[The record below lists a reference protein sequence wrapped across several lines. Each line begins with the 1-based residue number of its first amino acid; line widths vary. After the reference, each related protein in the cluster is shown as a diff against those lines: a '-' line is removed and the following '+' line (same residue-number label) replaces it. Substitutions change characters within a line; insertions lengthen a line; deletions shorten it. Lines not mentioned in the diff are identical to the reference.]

1 MRARAAL
8 AFAAAL
14 IAAPASAYNVT
25 ISDAPT
31 SNGTL
36 GDGVF
41 KATGPDAVLN
51 YLDLQA
57 ALAGSDVSVR
67 TGTRGSQ
74 AGDITVAHKIAWQAH
89 SLKLDA
95 FHSIVISKRMQ
106 PRGVAG
112 LELATN
118 HGGAGGDIVM
128 GGGSRGSVNFYST
141 GQPLKINGTS
151 YTLIDNVIF
160 LATDVSAFPS
170 GNYALA
176 HDDVEG
182 TAFTSTPIAVTF
194 TGTFAGLGNRISKL
208 TIATNSTNQDEAMFA
223 RLGAGGTIEDLRL
236 SDVSIHNGSG
246 QTTDTA
252 ALAVLSSG
260 AIRNV
265 SVSGQV
271 SSGGNGS
278 VGGLVAVNEGSITNS
293 SSAASVSGTSDVTDL
308 GGLVGINNGN
318 VSNSSAT
325 GAVSSTAGL
334 EAGGLVATNEGRIF
348 RSFATGDVACGK
360 YCDAGGLVGYN
371 NNGGNIDQTYATGDV
386 SGGDGCEAGGLV
398 GFSVFDFT
406 PNAIANSYAT
416 GAVTGNG
423 DGTALSGPRVG
434 GFIGI
439 NSTTFISTS
448 YATGAPTATGTSFLV
463 GGFVGEDD
471 ATGANANDYWNK
483 TTSGI
488 TDPSQGA
495 GSPAND
501 PGITGLSGAQ
511 MRAGL
516 PAGFD
521 GAVWAQTPGVNH
533 GLPYLI
539 ALPPR

>member
-1 MRARAAL
+1 MT
-8 AFAAAL
+8 
-14 IAAPASAYNVT
+14 P
-25 ISDAPT
+25 
-31 SNGTL
+31 
-36 GDGVF
+36 
-41 KATGPDAVLN
+41 
-51 YLDLQA
+51 
-57 ALAGSDVSVR
+57 
-67 TGTRGSQ
+67 
-74 AGDITVAHKIAWQAH
+74 H
-89 SLKLDA
+89 
-95 FHSIVISKRMQ
+95 
-106 PRGVAG
+106 
-112 LELATN
+112 
-118 HGGAGGDIVM
+118 GAGGDIVM

-141 GQPLKINGTS
+141 GQPLKINGAP
-151 YTLIDNVIF
+151 YTLIDNVVF
-160 LATDVSAFPS
+160 LATDVAAFPS
-170 GNYALA
+170 GNDALA

-182 TAFTSTPIAVTF
+182 TAFTGTPIAVTF
-194 TGTFAGLGNRISKL
+194 TGAFAGLGNRISKL
-208 TIATNSTNQDEAMFA
+208 TTATNSTNQDEAMFA

-260 AIRNV
+260 TIRNV

-278 VGGLVAVNEGSITNS
+278 IGGLVAVNGGSIANS

-308 GGLVGINNGN
+308 GGLV
-318 VSNSSAT
+318 
-325 GAVSSTAGL
+325 
-334 EAGGLVATNEGRIF
+334 ATNEGRIF
-348 RSFATGDVACGK
+348 QSFATGDVACGK
-360 YCDAGGLVGYN
+360 YCDAGGLVGTN

-386 SGGDGCEAGGLV
+386 TGGDGCEAGGLV

-406 PNAIANSYAT
+406 PNSIANSYAT

-488 TDPSQGA
+488 TNPAQGA
-495 GSPAND
+495 GDPAND

-521 GAVWAQTPGVNH
+521 GAIWAQTPGVNF